1 MDAFNYGDLPSI
13 RYYFLS
19 HFHYDHYIG
28 LSRKFIAIKKTPKI
42 LVGLLSSKQIN
53 RRNIYIYHFL
63 QPSLHKEERMARL
76 SIYRKWSKP
85 IVCSSLTKRMVV
97 NFLKVDVSL
106 DVHMYFNS
114 SVHGKSIMSRVDI
127 PYLENPL
134 PIVFYF
140 LLVFWIE

>member
-1 MDAFNYGDLPSI
+1 MPSTMVTCPASVTTSCRTSTTTTI
-13 RYYFLS
+13 SGSLGKS
-19 HFHYDHYIG
+19 QQ
-28 LSRKFIAIKKTPKI
+28 SKTPKI
-42 LVGLLSSKQIN
+42 LVGLLSSKRIN